1 MIYVL
6 IFSNFY
12 SLFDTKIIDTKITHE
27 RKWLMRNIISI
38 YSSNLLISRYFRL
51 V

>member
-27 RKWLMRNIISI
+27 PFSLMRNIITI
-38 YSSNLLISRYFRL
+38 YLSNLLISRYFRL